1 MPKHASSPIK
11 DAILLFSPLVIELT
25 NKVIYLF
32 LLKYHCSK
40 SISLKSIIWFH
51 MFNVRLF
58 HSYDH
63 L

>member
-11 DAILLFSPLVIELT
+11 DATLLFSPIVIELT

-32 LLKYHCSK
+32 FAEIPLLDVK
-40 SISLKSIIWFH
+40 SLKSFIWFH

-58 HSYDH
+58 HSDDH